1 MHDIYICT
9 EQVLRPQAVVMSYR
23 LSRQHDVG
31 GATVQRHGW
40 CFSVALRMCRTK
52 AGGRGGSAPSRAGMQ
67 GAFAE
72 QRPLPP
78 AARSRANERD
88 HGASRQKEPRTE
100 QLLNAMDLAYPLVA
114 MQLLFC

>member
-1 MHDIYICT
+1 M
-9 EQVLRPQAVVMSYR
+9 
-23 LSRQHDVG
+23 
-31 GATVQRHGW
+31 
-40 CFSVALRMCRTK
+40 
-52 AGGRGGSAPSRAGMQ
+52 GSAPSRAGMQ

-88 HGASRQKEPRTE
+88 YGASRQKEPRTE

-114 MQLLFC
+114 MQLLF